1 MKWRVALAKDISAQQ
16 IPFGTAWLSLL
27 APQRAEAPHFE
38 LCPTIRPT
46 LLGETNLTSGLSAC

>member
-1 MKWRVALAKDISAQQ
+1 MKWGEALPEGISAQQ

-38 LCPTIRPT
+38 LCPAIRPT
-46 LLGETNLTSGLSAC
+46 LLGETNLTSGLSAR